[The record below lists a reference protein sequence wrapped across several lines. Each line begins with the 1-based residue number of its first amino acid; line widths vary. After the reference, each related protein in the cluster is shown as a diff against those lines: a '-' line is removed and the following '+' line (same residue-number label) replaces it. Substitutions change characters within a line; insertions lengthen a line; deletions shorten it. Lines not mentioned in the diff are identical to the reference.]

1 MFLIYLIKSKQFS
14 ENLKSATH
22 EIFKKT
28 VKIFKITFKTHDIQN
43 QGIVWK
49 KLVAHDKIVKLKK
62 KEKNKKIT

>member
-28 VKIFKITFKTHDIQN
+28 VKIFKITFKTHDIQK
-43 QGIVWK
+43 GIVWK

-62 KEKNKKIT
+62 RRKTKK